1 VAGKRLYTEADVRA
15 LARGARLVLGP
26 DTLATPSALDAAFEL
41 GIAVV
46 RGDAG
51 SVSAG
56 NPGVSSAGSCGCG
69 GACGNGGGCTWSK
82 MLSSDATYVVVV
94 SNGKASVARLT
105 PSGPVPFA

>member
-1 VAGKRLYTEADVRA
+1 MAGKRLYTEADVRA

-41 GIAVV
+41 GVTIV
-46 RGDAG
+46 RGDA
-51 SVSAG
+51 SPLSAG
-56 NPGVSSAGSCGCG
+56 NSAVSGGCGCG
-69 GACGNGGGCTWSK
+69 GACGGGAGGCTWSK

-94 SNGKASVARLT
+94 SNGKASVARMT

>member
-1 VAGKRLYTEADVRA
+1 MAGKRLYTEADVRA

-41 GIAVV
+41 GVAVV
-46 RGDAG
+46 RGDA
-51 SVSAG
+51 SSISAG
-56 NPGVSSAGSCGCG
+56 NSAVSGGCGCG
-69 GACGNGGGCTWSK
+69 GACGGAAGGCTWSK

-94 SNGKASVARLT
+94 SNGKASVARMT